1 MNLSLEKGDS
11 TNTAINRVPYS
22 CLGFVCK
29 GVHCILSLVREK
41 LIEELC
47 HIACSKDLVNIG
59 KFLRFLWWE
68 VRCKNAAWHA
78 FPPQELAGST
88 GRVVRAG

>member
-22 CLGFVCK
+22 CLGFIGK
-29 GVHCILSLVREK
+29 RVHCILSLVREK

-59 KFLRFLWWE
+59 EFLRLLWWE
-68 VRCKNAAWHA
+68 VRCKDAAWHT
-78 FPPQELAGST
+78 FSPQELAGST